1 MKPKRNGLAI
11 CLIFS
16 IVALAAAKQVAA
28 GYQTD
33 ELEVVRVFI
42 FAGQSNMVGS
52 DSNVKD
58 INRFPPFTGL
68 DQPQDKILFSYRIG
82 REDKLASRGSVPLQP
97 VGEVVGPELSFARRV
112 SQVTGAPIAIIKCAA
127 GGTTLGGDWNPDD
140 PQGFKLYPEASLS
153 RHLATSSR

>member
-28 GYQTD
+28 RFQTD
-33 ELEVVRVFI
+33 ELEIVRVFI

-68 DQPQDKILFSYRIG
+68 NQPQDKILFSCSIG
-82 REDKLASRGSVPLQP
+82 REDKLASRGWVPLQP
-97 VGEVVGPELSFARRV
+97 V
-112 SQVTGAPIAIIKCAA
+112 
-127 GGTTLGGDWNPDD
+127 GGDWNPDD
-140 PQGFKLYPEASLS
+140 PQGFKLYSEASLS